1 MKEINSYGFNMADE
15 TRKVR
20 VEERLKIKIGEAK
33 NLPARNNGAACHR
46 DIYCVLSLDQEE
58 IFRTSTMERTLN
70 PFFGEEFQFE
80 VPRRFRYLS
89 IYVFDRD
96 KHLKQDKVLGKVA
109 IKREDLQRYNNKDHW
124 FALRPVDADSE
135 VQGKAYIE
143 LTLEDSR
150 KRLRMDPKPPDPD
163 PAADNS
169 KTKGNNLIRLSE
181 YCKESMRF
189 GSCSSSTSKKLLSAA
204 ATEPTLALSRSESLK
219 DRAQWAIRPKPPM
232 HTMSEPDASPTPT
245 AADYWSDPERH
256 CAARAGPD
264 TLRLRVLECSELTT
278 KNGQCDP
285 FALVTLLYSNGRRV
299 EKRTKPRKKTVNPQF
314 DEIFSFD
321 LVMEADPKDRDGSQ
335 SAGVACE
342 ARVSVWHDGATPV
355 FLGEVRLQLRQPE
368 PSPMCAWFFLTSR
381 AGGALSRGATPPGT
395 RLSAAGSA
403 TLGSLR
409 LLLQYTVDHVFP
421 IHHYRQLEE
430 LFLRSVHQKP
440 ITASAVY
447 ILGEIVSSKTDAAQ
461 PLVRLFVHHDLIVPI
476 VKELADAEISVLTDA
491 TTIFR
496 GNTLVSKM
504 MDEAMRLSG
513 ASYLRSVLRPTLA
526 AVLAERRPCEIDPA
540 RVKPTAAIATNLA
553 NLKDYVERV
562 FGAITSS
569 YGTCPAAM
577 CRLFDALRQCAAR
590 HFPANAEVRYSVVS
604 GFIFLRFFAPAILG
618 PKLFD
623 LTTEQI
629 DPQTNRTLT
638 LISKTIQ
645 SLGNLVSS
653 RSAQQVCKEEYMAEL
668 YRSFCTPRHVQ
679 AIKQF
684 LEIISTSS
692 DTQNN
697 NIQESPVL
705 LKEGTMIKRSES
717 ARAGSGSPRRRWT
730 RAAHAHSKRRHFRLT
745 SGELTWSRSGA
756 KAPAHRLPL
765 SGVLAVAALD
775 CPPAG
780 APLGANNIFQIVHRE
795 RVLLLQANNC
805 VERAEW
811 VRLLAALCRRAA
823 AAPPH
828 TGYYTDDKW
837 TCCGRAEAEAEGC
850 GGVGGAGGEGGAEE
864 RGRGAA
870 AALALRLDPARDLQ
884 RLHALLVAHA
894 QRLDE
899 RRHRPHDGTTLEE
912 REAEASTLCELQK
925 TIFDLEHQHRIYR
938 RSLARETKYGS
949 KQAPIGDDN
958 YLHLAGAAAA
968 SAEGGSFFWRTWRC
982 EMSPTIDL
990 DGKTLPLQQTS
1001 IDIGSSTESLKLAR
1015 LADERSSGKS
1025 NKSTGSGY
1033 LTMSCLKHEP
1043 SEDSDASTDKPARPP
1058 KPARLSPSRT
1068 TFTSPPALC
1077 EYVDV
1082 ELKPPRR
1089 GPKPELAPKRPEL
1102 EVSNRCKEYELMANF
1117 MSHAQPSE
1125 EDAPPA
1131 VPPRGNTAARNRLQ
1145 PKPDVELRRSRERST
1160 LVPVTGGSCT
1170 SLSGDGARDGRESP
1184 AEATRPLSKIDT
1196 VSNDDSLLAELQRD
1210 TYCVLK
1216 VCEDEGQ
1223 EREASELESE
1233 GSIDRKDKEDFGMFS
1248 RISIQRKSNP
1258 IKTQPAS
1265 IKPLKTS
1272 SSTSN
1277 VHDAGTN
1284 TSRPF
1289 TERLT
1294 PFFLKKKP
1302 KPPDDSQA
1310 AKSVRKE
1317 DNLIGRLTPRF
1328 GQSRL
1333 YGRGQSLELAP
1344 PETRNKRIERSAT
1357 TVNIQ
1362 TRPINSSIVANFK
1375 FLSLHRYGPQED
1387 VQCRTFVRNE
1397 DGEHLMPKTEASTGV
1412 VERETSRE
1420 GGEMEYIVSE
1430 EDALNGASWRR
1441 THGPLL
1447 AAATNDIRL

>member
-33 NLPARNNGAACHR
+33 NLPARNNGAASHR

-58 IFRTSTMERTLN
+58 IFRTSTMERTLD

-150 KRLRMDPKPPDPD
+150 KRLRMDPKPPDLD
-163 PAADNS
+163 PADNGS
-169 KTKGNNLIRLSE
+169 TKTKANNLTRLSE
-181 YCKESMRF
+181 YCKESIRF
-189 GSCSSSTSKKLLSAA
+189 GSGSSTNRKNLLSPVS
-204 ATEPTLALSRSESLK
+204 TEPSLALSRSESLK
-219 DRAQWAIRPKPPM
+219 DRAQWAVRTKPPM
-232 HTMSEPDASPTPT
+232 HAMSESDTSPTPT

-256 CAARAGPD
+256 CAARVGPD

-299 EKRTKPRKKTVNPQF
+299 ERRTKPKKKTVNPQF
-314 DEIFSFD
+314 DEIFCFD
-321 LVMEADPKDRDGSQ
+321 LVMEADPKDKDGSQ
-335 SAGVACE
+335 TAGVACE
-342 ARVSVWHDGATPV
+342 ARVSVWHDGTTPV
-355 FLGEVRLQLRQPE
+355 FLGEVRLQLRQPA
-368 PSPMCAWFFLTSR
+368 PSPLCAWYFLTSR

-395 RLSAAGSA
+395 RLSAAGSP

-421 IHHYRQLEE
+421 LHHYTQLEE

-440 ITASAVY
+440 ITTSAVY

-461 PLVRLFVHHDLIVPI
+461 PLVRLFTHHDLIVPI

-504 MDEAMRLSG
+504 MDEAMRLTG
-513 ASYLRSVLRPTLA
+513 ASYLRGVLRPTLA
-526 AVLAERRPCEIDPA
+526 AVLAEKKPCEIDPA
-540 RVKPTAAIATNLA
+540 RVKPAAAVATNLA

-562 FGAITSS
+562 FSAITES
-569 YGTCPAAM
+569 YAQCPAGM

-668 YRSFCTPRHVQ
+668 YRSFCTTRHVQ

-697 NIQESPVL
+697 NVQETPVL
-705 LKEGTMIKRSES
+705 LKEGYGTMIKRSEGV
-717 ARAGSGSPRRRWT
+717 RAGAGSPRRRWA
-730 RAAHAHSKRRHFRLT
+730 RSAHPHCKRRHFRLT
-745 SGELTWSRSGA
+745 SGELSWSRCGARSGA
-756 KAPAHRLPL
+756 HRLAL
-765 SGVLAVAALD
+765 SGVLSVSPVD

-780 APLGANNIFQIVHRE
+780 APLDANNIFQIVHRE
-795 RVLLLQANNC
+795 RVLFVQASNC

-811 VRLLAALCRRAA
+811 LRLLSALCRHSPTTHHR
-823 AAPPH
+823 
-828 TGYYTDDKW
+828 GYYGDNRW
-837 TCCGRAEAEAEGC
+837 TCCGRTEADAEGC
-850 GGVGGAGGEGGAEE
+850 GSGS
-864 RGRGAA
+864 

-884 RLHALLVAHA
+884 RLHALLVAHV
-894 QRLDE
+894 QRLEE
-899 RRHRPHDGTTLEE
+899 RLHRPPDDTSPEE
-912 REAEASTLCELQK
+912 REAEAATLRELEK
-925 TIFDLEHQHRIYR
+925 IMFDLEHRHCIYR

-958 YLHLAGAAAA
+958 YLHLAGAAG
-968 SAEGGSFFWRTWRC
+968 SVDSGSFFFRTWRGDS
-982 EMSPTIDL
+982 SPTIDL
-990 DGKTLPLQQTS
+990 DGKTLPLQS
-1001 IDIGSSTESLKLAR
+1001 SHDICSSTESLKLAR
-1015 LADERSSGKS
+1015 HGDERSSGKS

-1033 LTMSCLKHEP
+1033 LTMSCIKHEP
-1043 SEDSDASTDKPARPP
+1043 SEDSDASNDRPTRPP
-1058 KPARLSPSRT
+1058 KPARLSPFRAPLAC
-1068 TFTSPPALC
+1068 PPAPLS

-1082 ELKPPRR
+1082 ELKPPARR
-1089 GPKPELAPKRPEL
+1089 PKPEPTPPRRPDHD
-1102 EVSNRCKEYELMANF
+1102 VSNRCKEYELMANF
-1117 MSHAQPSE
+1117 MSHSHTSDD
-1125 EDAPPA
+1125 DAPPA
-1131 VPPRGNTAARNRLQ
+1131 VPPRGQTISRVRLQ
-1145 PKPDVELRRSRERST
+1145 PKPTDIDVTKSDEHVTFRQKPASGST
-1160 LVPVTGGSCT
+1160 A
-1170 SLSGDGARDGRESP
+1170 SLPRASP
-1184 AEATRPLSKIDT
+1184 AEERNLSDGEDGRPPSKIDT
-1196 VSNDDSLLAELQRD
+1196 LSNDDSLLDELQRD

-1216 VCEDEGQ
+1216 VCEDEPPADDDYQ
-1223 EREASELESE
+1223 NDRTEEAPA
-1233 GSIDRKDKEDFGMFS
+1233 GKDKEDYGMFS
-1248 RISIQRKSNP
+1248 RISLQRKSNP
-1258 IKTQPAS
+1258 IKTQPS
-1265 IKPLKTS
+1265 SMKPLKTS
-1272 SSTSN
+1272 NSTSN
-1277 VHDAGTN
+1277 VQDAGTHS
-1284 TSRPF
+1284 SRPL

-1302 KPPDDSQA
+1302 KPSEEASKP
-1310 AKSVRKE
+1310 RKE

-1344 PETRNKRIERSAT
+1344 DPRPRRIERSAT
-1357 TVNIQ
+1357 TVTIP
-1362 TRPINSSIVANFK
+1362 TRPINSSIVANLK
-1375 FLSLHRYGPQED
+1375 FLTLHRYGATDE
-1387 VQCRTFVRNE
+1387 VQCHAFVRSGEEPAAGVGGVGGVSDVSAPTESE
-1397 DGEHLMPKTEASTGV
+1397 D
-1412 VERETSRE
+1412 
-1420 GGEMEYIVSE
+1420 
-1430 EDALNGASWRR
+1430 DSWRR
-1441 THGPLL
+1441 VGGPLL
-1447 AAATNDIRL
+1447 TATSDIRL

>member
-1 MKEINSYGFNMADE
+1 MKEINSYGFNMADD

-33 NLPARNNGAACHR
+33 NLPGRSHGAACHR

-109 IKREDLQRYNNKDHW
+109 IKREDLHRYNNKDHW

-150 KRLRMDPKPPDPD
+150 KRLRMEPKPPDPD
-163 PAADNS
+163 PISDNCS
-169 KTKGNNLIRLSE
+169 TKSKGNNLVRLSE

-189 GSCSSSTSKKLLSAA
+189 GSCSSSTSKKLLSAV
-204 ATEPTLALSRSESLK
+204 ATEPALSLSRSESLK
-219 DRAQWAIRPKPPM
+219 DRAQWAARSKPPM
-232 HTMSEPDASPTPT
+232 HAMPESDASPTPT

-256 CAARAGPD
+256 CAARVGHD
-264 TLRLRVLECSELTT
+264 TIRLRVLECSELTT

-299 EKRTKPRKKTVNPQF
+299 EKRTKPKKKTVNPQF
-314 DEIFSFD
+314 DEIFCFD
-321 LVMEADPKDRDGSQ
+321 LVMDADPRDKDGSQ

-342 ARVSVWHDGATPV
+342 ARVSVWHDAATPI
-355 FLGEVRLQLRQPE
+355 FLGEVRLQLRQT
-368 PSPMCAWFFLTSR
+368 SPTPLRAWFFLTSR

-421 IHHYRQLEE
+421 LQHYRTLEE

-461 PLVRLFVHHDLIVPI
+461 PLVRLFTHHDLIVPI
-476 VKELADAEISVLTDA
+476 VRELADAEISALTDA

-513 ASYLRSVLRPTLA
+513 ASYLRAVLRPTLA
-526 AVLAERRPCEIDPA
+526 AVLAERRPTEIDPA
-540 RVKPTAAIATNLA
+540 RVKPAAAVSANLA

-562 FGAITSS
+562 FAAITSS
-569 YGTCPAAM
+569 YAMCPGAM

-590 HFPANAEVRYSVVS
+590 HFPRNAEVRYSVVS

-618 PKLFD
+618 PRLFD

-684 LEIISTSS
+684 LEIISTST

-697 NIQESPVL
+697 NVQETPVL
-705 LKEGTMIKRSES
+705 LKEGTMIKRSEGV
-717 ARAGSGSPRRRWT
+717 RAGAGSPRRRWT
-730 RAAHAHSKRRHFRLT
+730 RAAHAYAKRRHFRLT
-745 SGELTWSRSGA
+745 SGELTWSRCGA
-756 KAPAHRLPL
+756 KSAAHRLPL
-765 SGVLAVAALD
+765 AGVLAVAAVD

-795 RVLLLQANNC
+795 RVLFVQASNC

-811 VRLLAALCRRAA
+811 VRLLTALCRHSPAT
-823 AAPPH
+823 PPH
-828 TGYYTDDKW
+828 RGYYCDQQW
-837 TCCGRAEAEAEGC
+837 TCCGRPEAEAEGC
-850 GGVGGAGGEGGAEE
+850 GGTDNVYELTESGAREVQ
-864 RGRGAA
+864 RGTT
-870 AALALRLDPARDLQ
+870 ALALRLDPARDLQ

-894 QRLDE
+894 PRLDE
-899 RRHRPHDGTTLEE
+899 RLLRPTEGTSVEE
-912 REAEASTLCELQK
+912 REAEAATLRELQE
-925 TIFDLEHQHRIYR
+925 TMFDLEHRHRIYR

-958 YLHLAGAAAA
+958 YLHLAGAAAGVD
-968 SAEGGSFFWRTWRC
+968 GGPFLWRPRRSDT
-982 EMSPTIDL
+982 SPTVDL
-990 DGKTLPLQQTS
+990 DGKTLPLQTS
-1001 IDIGSSTESLKLAR
+1001 ADIGSSTESLKLAR
-1015 LADERSSGKS
+1015 HGDERSSGKS
-1025 NKSTGSGY
+1025 TKSTGSGY
-1033 LTMSCLKHEP
+1033 LTMSCIKHEP
-1043 SEDSDASTDKPARPP
+1043 SEDSDASAERPARPP
-1058 KPARLSPSRT
+1058 KPARLSPAPA
-1068 TFTSPPALC
+1068 PPC

-1082 ELKPPRR
+1082 EPRPPERR
-1089 GPKPELAPKRPEL
+1089 PRAEPEPAY
-1102 EVSNRCKEYELMANF
+1102 RCKEYELMADF
-1117 MSHAQPSE
+1117 MSHARAAPDS
-1125 EDAPPA
+1125 PPA
-1131 VPPRGNTAARNRLQ
+1131 VPPRGHCARAR
-1145 PKPDVELRRSRERST
+1145 PPPRPDPDPAGNLDAVST
-1160 LVPVTGGSCT
+1160 
-1170 SLSGDGARDGRESP
+1170 
-1184 AEATRPLSKIDT
+1184 
-1196 VSNDDSLLAELQRD
+1196 DDSLLDELQRD
-1210 TYCVLK
+1210 AYCVLK
-1216 VCEDEGQ
+1216 VCEDEPAPAEPDPPPAA
-1223 EREASELESE
+1223 ERDT
-1233 GSIDRKDKEDFGMFS
+1233 GPFS
-1248 RISIQRKSNP
+1248 RVCAQRKSNP
-1258 IKTQPAS
+1258 IKSQSTS
-1265 IKPLKTS
+1265 SRPLKTS

-1277 VHDAGTN
+1277 VHDAGAS
-1284 TSRPF
+1284 TSRPLA
-1289 TERLT
+1289 ERLT
-1294 PFFLKKKP
+1294 PFFLKRKS
-1302 KPPDDSQA
+1302 KPPEDTQA
-1310 AKSVRKE
+1310 APRSTRKE
-1317 DNLIGRLTPRF
+1317 ENLIGRLTPRF

-1344 PETRNKRIERSAT
+1344 PESRTKRIERSAT
-1357 TVNIQ
+1357 TVNIP
-1362 TRPINSSIVANFK
+1362 TRPINSSIVANLK
-1375 FLSLHRYGPQED
+1375 FLSLHRYGADEPARLLAEGEAED
-1387 VQCRTFVRNE
+1387 
-1397 DGEHLMPKTEASTGV
+1397 
-1412 VERETSRE
+1412 
-1420 GGEMEYIVSE
+1420 
-1430 EDALNGASWRR
+1430 WRR
-1441 THGPLL
+1441 ARAPSLL
-1447 AAATNDIRL
+1447 AAATSDIRL

>member
-1 MKEINSYGFNMADE
+1 MADE

-163 PAADNS
+163 PPTDNCS
-169 KTKGNNLIRLSE
+169 TKTKANNLTRLSE
-181 YCKESMRF
+181 YCKESIRF
-189 GSCSSSTSKKLLSAA
+189 GSGSSSTSKKHLSPA
-204 ATEPTLALSRSESLK
+204 ATEPSLALSRSESLK
-219 DRAQWAIRPKPPM
+219 DRAQWAVRTKPPM
-232 HTMSEPDASPTPT
+232 HAMSESDASPTPT

-256 CAARAGPD
+256 CAARVGPD

-285 FALVTLLYSNGRRV
+285 FALVTLLYSNGRRI
-299 EKRTKPRKKTVNPQF
+299 ERRTKPRKKTVNPQF
-314 DEIFSFD
+314 DEIFCFD
-321 LVMEADPKDRDGSQ
+321 LVMEADPKDKDGSQ
-335 SAGVACE
+335 TAGVACE
-342 ARVSVWHDGATPV
+342 ARVSVWHEAATPV
-355 FLGEVRLQLRQPE
+355 FLGEVRLQLRQPA
-368 PSPMCAWFFLTSR
+368 PAPLCAWFFLTSR

-421 IHHYRQLEE
+421 LHHYTQLEE
-430 LFLRSVHQKP
+430 LFLRSVQQKP
-440 ITASAVY
+440 ITTSAVY

-461 PLVRLFVHHDLIVPI
+461 PLVRLFTHHDLIVPV

-504 MDEAMRLSG
+504 MDEAMRLTG
-513 ASYLRSVLRPTLA
+513 ASYLRGVLRPTLA

-540 RVKPTAAIATNLA
+540 RVKPAAAIAANLA

-562 FGAITSS
+562 FAAITSS
-569 YGTCPAAM
+569 YALCPAAM

-618 PKLFD
+618 PRLFD

-679 AIKQF
+679 AIRQF
-684 LEIISTSS
+684 LEIISSSS

-705 LKEGTMIKRSES
+705 LKEGTMIKRSSEGVRGG
-717 ARAGSGSPRRRWT
+717 AGSPRRRWA
-730 RAAHAHSKRRHFRLT
+730 RSAHAHCKRRHFRLT
-745 SGELTWSRSGA
+745 SGELSWSRCGARGSG
-756 KAPAHRLPL
+756 AHRLAL
-765 SGVLAVAALD
+765 AGVLSVAPVD

-780 APLGANNIFQIVHRE
+780 APLDANNIFQIVHRE
-795 RVLLLQANNC
+795 RVLFVQASNC

-811 VRLLAALCRRAA
+811 LRLLSALCRRAP
-823 AAPPH
+823 AAPH
-828 TGYYTDDKW
+828 AGYYADSKW
-837 TCCGRAEAEAEGC
+837 TCCGRSEADAEGC
-850 GGVGGAGGEGGAEE
+850 GGGGAGGEAGEAQGPH
-864 RGRGAA
+864 GA

-884 RLHALLVAHA
+884 RLHALLVAHVH
-894 QRLDE
+894 RLDE
-899 RRHRPHDGTTLEE
+899 RLHRPSDDMNPEE
-912 REAEASTLCELQK
+912 REAEAMTLRELQK
-925 TIFDLEHQHRIYR
+925 IMFDLEHRHCIYR

-958 YLHLAGAAAA
+958 YLHLAGAATNNDN
-968 SAEGGSFFWRTWRC
+968 GSFFWRPWRGDS
-982 EMSPTIDL
+982 SPTIDL
-990 DGKTLPLQQTS
+990 DGKSFPLQTS
-1001 IDIGSSTESLKLAR
+1001 HDICSSTESLKLAR
-1015 LADERSSGKS
+1015 HGDERSSGKS

-1033 LTMSCLKHEP
+1033 LTMSCIKHEP
-1043 SEDSDASTDKPARPP
+1043 SEDSDASTEKPARPP
-1058 KPARLSPSRT
+1058 KPARLSPSRA
-1068 TFTSPPALC
+1068 PPALPAPPAAPLC

-1082 ELKPPRR
+1082 ELKPPLRR
-1089 GPKPELAPKRPEL
+1089 PKHPEHDI
-1102 EVSNRCKEYELMANF
+1102 SNHCKEYELMANF
-1117 MSHAQPSE
+1117 MSHAQTSDD
-1125 EDAPPA
+1125 DAPPA
-1131 VPPRGNTAARNRLQ
+1131 VPPRGNTARMRLQ
-1145 PKPDVELRRSRERST
+1145 PKPVEIDVSKSDEHASFRPENICGSTTSLTEGAHPDDRGST
-1160 LVPVTGGSCT
+1160 LGS
-1170 SLSGDGARDGRESP
+1170 DARP
-1184 AEATRPLSKIDT
+1184 ASKIDT
-1196 VSNDDSLLAELQRD
+1196 VSNDDSLLDELQRD
-1210 TYCVLK
+1210 TYCILK
-1216 VCEDEGQ
+1216 VCEDEPPNVDDDAVNA
-1223 EREASELESE
+1223 EETDS
-1233 GSIDRKDKEDFGMFS
+1233 KEKEEYGMFS
-1248 RISIQRKSNP
+1248 RISLQRKSNP
-1258 IKTQPAS
+1258 IKTQSSS

-1272 SSTSN
+1272 NSTSN
-1277 VHDAGTN
+1277 VHDAGSHS
-1284 TSRPF
+1284 SRPF

-1302 KPPDDSQA
+1302 KPPEEMQA
-1310 AKSVRKE
+1310 SSKCTRKE

-1344 PETRNKRIERSAT
+1344 AESRAKRIERSAT
-1357 TVNIQ
+1357 TVNIP
-1362 TRPINSSIVANFK
+1362 TRPINSSIVANLK
-1375 FLSLHRYGPQED
+1375 FLTLHRYGAQDD
-1387 VQCRTFVRNE
+1387 VQCTRVHA
-1397 DGEHLMPKTEASTGV
+1397 GEEAAGA
-1412 VERETSRE
+1412 E
-1420 GGEMEYIVSE
+1420 GEGE
-1430 EDALNGASWRR
+1430 WRR
-1441 THGPLL
+1441 RGALL
-1447 AAATNDIRL
+1447 AATSDIRL

>member
-1 MKEINSYGFNMADE
+1 MADD

-33 NLPARNNGAACHR
+33 NLPGRSHGAACHR

-109 IKREDLQRYNNKDHW
+109 IKREDLHRYNNKDHW

-150 KRLRMDPKPPDPD
+150 KRLRMEPKPPDPD
-163 PAADNS
+163 PTPADNCS
-169 KTKGNNLIRLSE
+169 AKADNLSTKIKGNNLIRLSE

-204 ATEPTLALSRSESLK
+204 STEPALALSRSESLK
-219 DRAQWAIRPKPPM
+219 DRAQWAARTKPPM
-232 HTMSEPDASPTPT
+232 HAMSEDTSPTPT

-256 CAARAGPD
+256 CAARVGPD
-264 TLRLRVLECSELTT
+264 TLRLRVFECSELTT

-299 EKRTKPRKKTVNPQF
+299 ERRTKPRKKTVNPQF
-314 DEIFSFD
+314 DEIFCFD
-321 LVMEADPKDRDGSQ
+321 LVMEADPKDKDGSQ

-342 ARVSVWHDGATPV
+342 ARVSVWHDSATPV
-355 FLGEVRLQLRQPE
+355 FLGEVRLPLRQPA
-368 PSPMCAWFFLTSR
+368 PAPMRAWFFLTSR

-421 IHHYRQLEE
+421 LLHYRQLEE
-430 LFLRSVHQKP
+430 LFLRSVNQKP

-447 ILGEIVSSKTDAAQ
+447 ILGEVVSSKTDAAQ
-461 PLVRLFVHHDLIVPI
+461 PLVRLFTHHDLIVPI
-476 VKELADAEISVLTDA
+476 VRELALAEISQLTDA

-526 AVLAERRPCEIDPA
+526 AVLTEKKPCEIDPA
-540 RVKPTAAIATNLA
+540 RVKPSAAIATNLA
-553 NLKDYVERV
+553 NLKDYVEKV
-562 FGAITSS
+562 FSAITQS
-569 YGTCPAAM
+569 YATCPVAM

-590 HFPANAEVRYSVVS
+590 HFPRNGEVRYSVVS

-618 PKLFD
+618 PRLFD

-653 RSAQQVCKEEYMAEL
+653 RSAQQVCKEEYMADL
-668 YRSFCTPRHVQ
+668 YKSFCTPRHVQ
-679 AIKQF
+679 AIRQF
-684 LEIISTSS
+684 LEIISTTT

-697 NIQESPVL
+697 NIQETPVL
-705 LKEGTMIKRSES
+705 LKEGTMIKRSEGV
-717 ARAGSGSPRRRWT
+717 RAGAGSPRKRWT
-730 RAAHAHSKRRHFRLT
+730 RAAHAHAKRRHFRLT
-745 SGELTWSRSGA
+745 SGELTWSRCGA
-756 KAPAHRLPL
+756 KTPAHRLSL
-765 SGVLAVAALD
+765 SGVLAVAPVD

-795 RVLLLQANNC
+795 RVLFVQAGNC

-811 VRLLAALCRRAA
+811 VRLLTALCRRE
-823 AAPPH
+823 PSSTH
-828 TGYYTDDKW
+828 TAHYDNHW
-837 TCCGRAEAEAEGC
+837 TCCGRLEPDAEGC
-850 GGVGGAGGEGGAEE
+850 SNSNSENNTNE
-864 RGRGAA
+864 RSMGRGV
-870 AALALRLDPARDLQ
+870 ALALRLDPARDLQ

-894 QRLDE
+894 HRLDE
-899 RRHRPHDGTTLEE
+899 RLHHAKQDGTPPEE
-912 REAEASTLCELQK
+912 REAEAATLRELQEVM
-925 TIFDLEHQHRIYR
+925 FDLEHRHRIYR

-958 YLHLAGAAAA
+958 YLHLAGA
-968 SAEGGSFFWRTWRC
+968 GGSVEACAGPFVWRAWRGDPGAGL
-982 EMSPTIDL
+982 SVDL
-990 DGKTLPLQQTS
+990 DGKPLPLTAGRDLADS
-1001 IDIGSSTESLKLAR
+1001 CESLKLAR
-1015 LADERSSGKS
+1015 HADERSSGKS
-1025 NKSTGSGY
+1025 NRSAGSGY

-1043 SEDSDASTDKPARPP
+1043 SEDSDASAERPARPP
-1058 KPARLSPSRT
+1058 KPARLSPSRA
-1068 TFTSPPALC
+1068 SAPLC

-1082 ELKPPRR
+1082 EPRPPERKP
-1089 GPKPELAPKRPEL
+1089 RPEA
-1102 EVSNRCKEYELMANF
+1102 SPPAPPAPPGPRCREYELMANF
-1117 MSHAQPSE
+1117 TSIPR

-1131 VPPRGNTAARNRLQ
+1131 VPPRARRPATPSPPPPRPASNS
-1145 PKPDVELRRSRERST
+1145 DT
-1160 LVPVTGGSCT
+1160 L
-1170 SLSGDGARDGRESP
+1170 
-1184 AEATRPLSKIDT
+1184 
-1196 VSNDDSLLAELQRD
+1196 SNDDSLLDELQRD
-1210 TYCVLK
+1210 YCVLK
-1216 VCEDEGQ
+1216 VCEDEAEGA
-1223 EREASELESE
+1223 ASPAPPALPRDDSF
-1233 GSIDRKDKEDFGMFS
+1233 SDKEEPGPGVFS
-1248 RISIQRKSNP
+1248 RASVQRKSNP
-1258 IKTQPAS
+1258 IKPAAPPV
-1265 IKPLKTS
+1265 KPLKTS

-1277 VHDAGTN
+1277 VHDAGRT
-1284 TSRPF
+1284 RPLA
-1289 TERLT
+1289 ERLT

-1302 KPPDDSQA
+1302 KPPPADDA
-1310 AKSVRKE
+1310 PKKEPKHKE

-1333 YGRGQSLELAP
+1333 YGRGQSLELAQP
-1344 PETRNKRIERSAT
+1344 DARRRIERSAT
-1357 TVNIQ
+1357 TATISLPA
-1362 TRPINSSIVANFK
+1362 RPINSSIVANLK
-1375 FLSLHRYGPQED
+1375 FLSLHRYGAGAGD
-1387 VQCRTFVRNE
+1387 AVQCRAFVHTG
-1397 DGEHLMPKTEASTGV
+1397 DSGE
-1412 VERETSRE
+1412 
-1420 GGEMEYIVSE
+1420 GEPPRA
-1430 EDALNGASWRR
+1430 DPPPPAAAPAPAPALAPA
-1441 THGPLL
+1441 PLL
-1447 AAATNDIRL
+1447 AATTDIRL

>member
-1 MKEINSYGFNMADE
+1 MKEINSYGFNMADD

-33 NLPARNNGAACHR
+33 NLPGRSHGAACHR

-109 IKREDLQRYNNKDHW
+109 IKREDLHRYNNKDHW

-150 KRLRMDPKPPDPD
+150 KRLRMEPKPPDPD
-163 PAADNS
+163 PSADNCS
-169 KTKGNNLIRLSE
+169 TKTKGNNLVRLSE

-189 GSCSSSTSKKLLSAA
+189 GSCSSSTSKKLFSTV
-204 ATEPTLALSRSESLK
+204 ATEPSLSLSRSESLK
-219 DRAQWAIRPKPPM
+219 DRAQWAARTKPPM
-232 HTMSEPDASPTPT
+232 HAMPESDASPTPT

-256 CAARAGPD
+256 CAARVGHD

-299 EKRTKPRKKTVNPQF
+299 EKRTKPKKKTVNPQF
-314 DEIFSFD
+314 DEIFCFD
-321 LVMEADPKDRDGSQ
+321 LVMDADPKDKDGSQ

-342 ARVSVWHDGATPV
+342 ARVSVWHDGATPI
-355 FLGEVRLQLRQPE
+355 FLGEVRLQLRQP
-368 PSPMCAWFFLTSR
+368 SPTPLRAWFFLTSR

-421 IHHYRQLEE
+421 IQHYRRLEE

-461 PLVRLFVHHDLIVPI
+461 PLVRLFTHHDLIVPI
-476 VKELADAEISVLTDA
+476 VKELADAEISALTDA

-513 ASYLRSVLRPTLA
+513 ASYLRAVLRPTLA

-540 RVKPTAAIATNLA
+540 RVKPSAAITSNLA

-562 FGAITSS
+562 FAAITSS
-569 YGTCPAAM
+569 YAMCPAAM

-590 HFPANAEVRYSVVS
+590 HFPRNAEVRYSVVS

-618 PKLFD
+618 PRLFD

-684 LEIISTSS
+684 LEIISTST

-697 NIQESPVL
+697 NVQETPVL
-705 LKEGTMIKRSES
+705 LKEGTMIKRSEGV
-717 ARAGSGSPRRRWT
+717 RAGAGSPRRRWT
-730 RAAHAHSKRRHFRLT
+730 RAAQAYAKRRHFRLT
-745 SGELTWSRSGA
+745 SGELTWSRCGA
-756 KAPAHRLPL
+756 KTPAHRLAL
-765 SGVLAVAALD
+765 SGVLAVAAVD

-795 RVLLLQANNC
+795 RVLFVQASNC

-811 VRLLAALCRRAA
+811 VRLLTALCRHSP
-823 AAPPH
+823 APPH
-828 TGYYTDDKW
+828 RGYYCDTEW
-837 TCCGRAEAEAEGC
+837 TCCGRTEPEAEGC
-850 GGVGGAGGEGGAEE
+850 GGPEARCDSATS
-864 RGRGAA
+864 ATHPP
-870 AALALRLDPARDLQ
+870 AALALRLDPPRDLQ

-894 QRLDE
+894 PRLDD
-899 RRHRPHDGTTLEE
+899 RLHRPQEGASVEE
-912 REAEASTLCELQK
+912 REAEAATLRELQE
-925 TIFDLEHQHRIYR
+925 TMFDLEHRHRIYR

-958 YLHLAGAAAA
+958 YLHLAGAAG
-968 SAEGGSFFWRTWRC
+968 SVDSGSFLWRPWRGDT
-982 EMSPTIDL
+982 SPTVDL
-990 DGKTLPLQQTS
+990 DGKTLPLQAS
-1001 IDIGSSTESLKLAR
+1001 LDIGSSTESLKLAR
-1015 LADERSSGKS
+1015 HADERSSGKS
-1025 NKSTGSGY
+1025 TKSTGSGY
-1033 LTMSCLKHEP
+1033 LTMSCIKHEP
-1043 SEDSDASTDKPARPP
+1043 SEDSDASAGRPARPP
-1058 KPARLSPSRT
+1058 KPARLSPARGACPPGACPPGA
-1068 TFTSPPALC
+1068 PPAS
-1077 EYVDV
+1077 EYVHV
-1082 ELKPPRR
+1082 EPRA
-1089 GPKPELAPKRPEL
+1089 PERRARLEPDAEL
-1102 EVSNRCKEYELMANF
+1102 VYRCKEYELMTDF
-1117 MSHAQPSE
+1117 MSHARD
-1125 EDAPPA
+1125 EDDETPPA
-1131 VPPRGNTAARNRLQ
+1131 VPPRGNAARARPPPRPADADAPL
-1145 PKPDVELRRSRERST
+1145 PGPPDPPERPEPPCKMDTIST
-1160 LVPVTGGSCT
+1160 
-1170 SLSGDGARDGRESP
+1170 
-1184 AEATRPLSKIDT
+1184 
-1196 VSNDDSLLAELQRD
+1196 DDSLLDELQRD
-1210 TYCVLK
+1210 AYCVLK
-1216 VCEDEGQ
+1216 VCEDEPPTPA
-1223 EREASELESE
+1223 ETSAPSVEAPKP
-1233 GSIDRKDKEDFGMFS
+1233 GDDRRDCGPFS
-1248 RISIQRKSNP
+1248 RVCAQRKSNP
-1258 IKTQPAS
+1258 IKSQTSATR
-1265 IKPLKTS
+1265 PLKTS

-1277 VHDAGTN
+1277 VHDAGAT
-1284 TSRPF
+1284 TSRPLA
-1289 TERLT
+1289 ERLT
-1294 PFFLKKKP
+1294 PFFLKRKS
-1302 KPPDDSQA
+1302 KPPEEA
-1310 AKSVRKE
+1310 ATARCTRKE

-1344 PETRNKRIERSAT
+1344 PEGRTKRIERSAT
-1357 TVNIQ
+1357 TVNIPS
-1362 TRPINSSIVANFK
+1362 RPMNSSVVANLK

-1387 VQCRTFVRNE
+1387 GQCRAFGR
-1397 DGEHLMPKTEASTGV
+1397 
-1412 VERETSRE
+1412 
-1420 GGEMEYIVSE
+1420 SE
-1430 EDALNGASWRR
+1430 EEAGAGAEAGAAPGPEALDAAAWRR
-1441 THGPLL
+1441 SHAPSLL

>member
-163 PAADNS
+163 PNADNFS
-169 KTKGNNLIRLSE
+169 TKTKANNLTRLSE

-189 GSCSSSTSKKLLSAA
+189 GSCSSSTSKKLLSSVS
-204 ATEPTLALSRSESLK
+204 TEPSLALSRSESLK
-219 DRAQWAIRPKPPM
+219 DRAQWAVRTKPPM
-232 HTMSEPDASPTPT
+232 HAMSESDASPTPT

-256 CAARAGPD
+256 CAARVGPD

-299 EKRTKPRKKTVNPQF
+299 EKRTKPKKKTVNPQF
-314 DEIFSFD
+314 DEIFCFD
-321 LVMEADPKDRDGSQ
+321 LVMEADPKDKDGSQ
-335 SAGVACE
+335 TAGVACE

-355 FLGEVRLQLRQPE
+355 FLGEVRLQLRQPA
-368 PSPMCAWFFLTSR
+368 PAPLCAWFFLTSR

-421 IHHYRQLEE
+421 LHHYTQLEE

-440 ITASAVY
+440 ITTSAVY

-461 PLVRLFVHHDLIVPI
+461 PLVRLFTHHDLIVPI

-504 MDEAMRLSG
+504 MDEAMRLTG
-513 ASYLRSVLRPTLA
+513 ASYLRGVLRPTLA

-540 RVKPTAAIATNLA
+540 RVKPAAAVAANLA

-562 FGAITSS
+562 FAAITSS
-569 YGTCPAAM
+569 YAQCPAAM

-618 PKLFD
+618 PRLFD

-697 NIQESPVL
+697 NVQETPVL
-705 LKEGTMIKRSES
+705 LKEGTMIKRSEGVRGG
-717 ARAGSGSPRRRWT
+717 AGSPRRRWA
-730 RAAHAHSKRRHFRLT
+730 RSAHPHCKRRHFRLT
-745 SGELTWSRSGA
+745 SGELSWSRCGA
-756 KAPAHRLPL
+756 KGSGAHRLAL
-765 SGVLAVAALD
+765 AGVLSVAPVD

-780 APLGANNIFQIVHRE
+780 APLDANNIFQIVHRE
-795 RVLLLQANNC
+795 RVLFVQASNC

-811 VRLLAALCRRAA
+811 LRLLSALCRRSPATLHA
-823 AAPPH
+823 
-828 TGYYTDDKW
+828 GYYADSKW
-837 TCCGRAEAEAEGC
+837 TCCGRSEPDAEGC
-850 GGVGGAGGEGGAEE
+850 GSGVSENTEGERDAP
-864 RGRGAA
+864 RGT

-884 RLHALLVAHA
+884 RLHAQLVAHVH
-894 QRLDE
+894 RLDE
-899 RRHRPHDGTTLEE
+899 RLHRPPDDTSPEE
-912 REAEASTLCELQK
+912 REAEAVTLRELQK
-925 TIFDLEHQHRIYR
+925 IMFDLEHRHCIYR

-958 YLHLAGAAAA
+958 YLHLAVATNNVD
-968 SAEGGSFFWRTWRC
+968 SGSFFWRPWRGDS
-982 EMSPTIDL
+982 SPTIDL
-990 DGKTLPLQQTS
+990 DGKTLPLQTS
-1001 IDIGSSTESLKLAR
+1001 NDICSSTESLKLAR
-1015 LADERSSGKS
+1015 HGDERSSGKS

-1033 LTMSCLKHEP
+1033 LTMSCIKHEP
-1043 SEDSDASTDKPARPP
+1043 SEDSDASTEKPARPP
-1058 KPARLSPSRT
+1058 KPARLSPSRAPLV
-1068 TFTSPPALC
+1068 SPVSPLC

-1082 ELKPPRR
+1082 ELKPPLRR
-1089 GPKPELAPKRPEL
+1089 PKPDFTPSKRPEHDI
-1102 EVSNRCKEYELMANF
+1102 SSRCREYELMANF
-1117 MSHAQPSE
+1117 MSHAYTSDD
-1125 EDAPPA
+1125 DAPPA
-1131 VPPRGNTAARNRLQ
+1131 VPPRGNTASRVRLQ
-1145 PKPDVELRRSRERST
+1145 AKPLEIDVTKSDEHATFRHEVVCGST
-1160 LVPVTGGSCT
+1160 T
-1170 SLSGDGARDGRESP
+1170 SLPEGTNSEDRRNPSEGTDVRP
-1184 AEATRPLSKIDT
+1184 ASKIDT
-1196 VSNDDSLLAELQRD
+1196 VSNDDSLLDELQRD

-1216 VCEDEGQ
+1216 VCEDEVPDFDPSDIKP
-1223 EREASELESE
+1223 EEP
-1233 GSIDRKDKEDFGMFS
+1233 IDIKEKEEYGMFS
-1248 RISIQRKSNP
+1248 RISLQRKSNP
-1258 IKTQPAS
+1258 IKTQSSS

-1272 SSTSN
+1272 NSTSN
-1277 VHDAGTN
+1277 VQDAGSHS
-1284 TSRPF
+1284 SRPL

-1302 KPPDDSQA
+1302 KPPEDSQTSS
-1310 AKSVRKE
+1310 KCTRKE

-1333 YGRGQSLELAP
+1333 YSRGQSLELVP
-1344 PETRNKRIERSAT
+1344 PESRTKRIERSAT
-1357 TVNIQ
+1357 TVNIP
-1362 TRPINSSIVANFK
+1362 TRPINSSIVANLK
-1375 FLSLHRYGPQED
+1375 FLTLHRYGAQDD
-1387 VQCRTFVRNE
+1387 VQCHAFVRTAE
-1397 DGEHLMPKTEASTGV
+1397 QEGSGAGAEGEE
-1412 VERETSRE
+1412 ET
-1420 GGEMEYIVSE
+1420 
-1430 EDALNGASWRR
+1430 WRR
-1441 THGPLL
+1441 PRGPLL
-1447 AAATNDIRL
+1447 AATSDIRL

>member
-1 MKEINSYGFNMADE
+1 MKEINSYGFNMADDM
-15 TRKVR
+15 RKVR

-33 NLPARNNGAACHR
+33 NLPGRSHGAACHR

-109 IKREDLQRYNNKDHW
+109 IKREDLHRYNNKDHW

-150 KRLRMDPKPPDPD
+150 KRLRMEPKPPDPD
-163 PAADNS
+163 PTVDNCS
-169 KTKGNNLIRLSE
+169 TKTKGNNLVRLSE

-189 GSCSSSTSKKLLSAA
+189 GSCSSSTSKKLLSAV
-204 ATEPTLALSRSESLK
+204 ATEPSLSLSRSESLK
-219 DRAQWAIRPKPPM
+219 DRAQWAARTKPPM
-232 HTMSEPDASPTPT
+232 HAMPESDASPTPT

-256 CAARAGPD
+256 CAARVGHD

-299 EKRTKPRKKTVNPQF
+299 EKRTKPKKKTVNPQF
-314 DEIFSFD
+314 DEIFCFD
-321 LVMEADPKDRDGSQ
+321 LVMDADPKDKDGSQ
-335 SAGVACE
+335 TAGVACE
-342 ARVSVWHDGATPV
+342 ARVSVWHDAATPI
-355 FLGEVRLQLRQPE
+355 FLGEVRLQLRQP
-368 PSPMCAWFFLTSR
+368 SPTPLRAWFFLTSR

-421 IHHYRQLEE
+421 LQHYRTLEE

-461 PLVRLFVHHDLIVPI
+461 PLVRLFTHHDLIVPI
-476 VKELADAEISVLTDA
+476 VKELADAEISALTDA

-513 ASYLRSVLRPTLA
+513 ASYLRAVLRPTLA

-540 RVKPTAAIATNLA
+540 RVKPSAAVTANLA

-562 FGAITSS
+562 FAAITSS
-569 YGTCPAAM
+569 YAMCPSAM

-590 HFPANAEVRYSVVS
+590 HFPRNAEVRYSVVS

-618 PKLFD
+618 PRLFD

-684 LEIISTSS
+684 LEIISTST

-697 NIQESPVL
+697 NIQETPVL
-705 LKEGTMIKRSES
+705 LKEGTMIKRSEGVRTG
-717 ARAGSGSPRRRWT
+717 AGSPRRRWT
-730 RAAHAHSKRRHFRLT
+730 RAAHAYAKRRHFRLT
-745 SGELTWSRSGA
+745 SGELSWSRTGA
-756 KAPAHRLPL
+756 RATAQRLPL
-765 SGVLAVAALD
+765 SGVLAVAAVD
-775 CPPAG
+775 CPTAG

-795 RVLLLQANNC
+795 RVLFVQAANC

-811 VRLLAALCRRAA
+811 VRLLSALCRHERAA
-823 AAPPH
+823 APH
-828 TGYYTDDKW
+828 RGYYADCHW
-837 TCCGRAEAEAEGC
+837 TCCGRPDAAAEGC
-850 GGVGGAGGEGGAEE
+850 AGPDPERELTASGAREVRRGG
-864 RGRGAA
+864 

-894 QRLDE
+894 HRLDD
-899 RRHRPHDGTTLEE
+899 RLHRPQEGTSVEE
-912 REAEASTLCELQK
+912 REAEAATLRELQE
-925 TIFDLEHQHRIYR
+925 TMFDLEHRHRIYR

-958 YLHLAGAAAA
+958 YLHLAGAAGAVD
-968 SAEGGSFFWRTWRC
+968 GGHFLWRPWRS
-982 EMSPTIDL
+982 ETSPTVDL
-990 DGKTLPLQQTS
+990 DGKTLPLQNS
-1001 IDIGSSTESLKLAR
+1001 LDIGSSTESLKLAR
-1015 LADERSSGKS
+1015 HTDERSSGKS
-1025 NKSTGSGY
+1025 TKSTGSGY
-1033 LTMSCLKHEP
+1033 LTMSCIKHEP
-1043 SEDSDASTDKPARPP
+1043 SEDSDASAERPARPP
-1058 KPARLSPSRT
+1058 KPARLSPGLAN
-1068 TFTSPPALC
+1068 PAPGTAAC
-1077 EYVDV
+1077 EYVHVEPRPPERRARAEPDPADCDV
-1082 ELKPPRR
+1082 TY
-1089 GPKPELAPKRPEL
+1089 
-1102 EVSNRCKEYELMANF
+1102 RCKEYELMADF
-1117 MSHAQPSE
+1117 MSHARDDS
-1125 EDAPPA
+1125 PPA
-1131 VPPRGNTAARNRLQ
+1131 VPPRGHTSRARPPPR
-1145 PKPDVELRRSRERST
+1145 
-1160 LVPVTGGSCT
+1160 
-1170 SLSGDGARDGRESP
+1170 P
-1184 AEATRPLSKIDT
+1184 AEPDT
-1196 VSNDDSLLAELQRD
+1196 ASRAADQHSLPSDDCCRTDAVSTDDSLLDELQRD
-1210 TYCVLK
+1210 AYCVLK
-1216 VCEDEGQ
+1216 VCEDEPPTP
-1223 EREASELESE
+1223 ETPVESTPTE
-1233 GSIDRKDKEDFGMFS
+1233 EKRDVGPFS
-1248 RISIQRKSNP
+1248 RVCAQRKSNP
-1258 IKTQPAS
+1258 IKSQATS
-1265 IKPLKTS
+1265 TRPLKTS

-1277 VHDAGTN
+1277 VHDAGSTS
-1284 TSRPF
+1284 SRPLA
-1289 TERLT
+1289 ERLT
-1294 PFFLKKKP
+1294 PFFLKRKS
-1302 KPPDDSQA
+1302 KPPEETQTA
-1310 AKSVRKE
+1310 PRPTRKE
-1317 DNLIGRLTPRF
+1317 ENLIGRLTPRF

-1344 PETRNKRIERSAT
+1344 PDGRTKRIERSAT
-1357 TVNIQ
+1357 TVNIP
-1362 TRPINSSIVANFK
+1362 TRPINSSIVANLK
-1375 FLSLHRYGPQED
+1375 FLSLHRYGAQED
-1387 VQCRTFVRNE
+1387 VQCRAFGRTE
-1397 DGEHLMPKTEASTGV
+1397 PEPATEAGV
-1412 VERETSRE
+1412 AGAAAPATPA
-1420 GGEMEYIVSE
+1420 
-1430 EDALNGASWRR
+1430 DAHDAAWRR
-1441 THGPLL
+1441 TSLL
-1447 AAATNDIRL
+1447 AAASNDIRL